1 MPPLK
6 LKFKYI
12 SKDIVNVEVA
22 KDPSFKHTIQ
32 KEVNPSIIEYVSS
45 GWFYIKLQTIHF
57 PAKISI
63 IAYFPK

>member
-32 KEVNPSIIEYVSS
+32 KEVNPSTIEY
-45 GWFYIKLQTIHF
+45 I
-57 PAKISI
+57 
-63 IAYFPK
+63 